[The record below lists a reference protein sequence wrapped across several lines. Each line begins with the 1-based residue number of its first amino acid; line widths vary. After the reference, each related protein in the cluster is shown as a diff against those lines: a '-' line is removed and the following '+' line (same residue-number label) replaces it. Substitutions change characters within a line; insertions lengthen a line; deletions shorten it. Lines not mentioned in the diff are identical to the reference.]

1 MNGLKD
7 KFILWRIKSKK
18 DAEAYGEIYDQ
29 YIDKIYRFIFFKVG
43 RAEDAEDLAS
53 ETFLKTWQYINEGKP
68 VKNLNALLYS
78 VARNLVVD
86 HFRLKKTKSEAVL
99 EDDVL
104 ENISDENKT
113 VYNLEV
119 GQEMKNILGALRSLK
134 DEYREVIIMHFIDEL
149 SIGEIAEVLGKSN
162 GNVRVLLHRAL
173 TAARETVGH

>member
-1 MNGLKD
+1 
-7 KFILWRIKSKK
+7 
-18 DAEAYGEIYDQ
+18 
-29 YIDKIYRFIFFKVG
+29 
-43 RAEDAEDLAS
+43 
-53 ETFLKTWQYINEGKP
+53 
-68 VKNLNALLYS
+68 
-78 VARNLVVD
+78 VD

-99 EDDVL
+99 EDEVL
-104 ENISDENKT
+104 ENLSDENKT

-119 GQEMKNILGALRSLK
+119 GNEMKNILGALRSLK